1 MATTNRYR
9 QHIHRPLW
17 QRAAV
22 LLVALAMLNTNP
34 LTAEEVIK
42 RSAVSEVD
50 QSQFEKNLEERLT
63 RDVKAYLGHD
73 FFITRAN
80 ALLENVQIFD
90 RKEKLVP
97 APNAPAPIPPPQQ
110 PEPPVLTPDQ
120 TEAVAQMEL
129 DTADGIDNK
138 SVSEMLGVDAPLPGL
153 PVPETVFEPMQ
164 PKAEQAKPKKKAP
177 PSPPTPTQQPAPPVQ
192 PPPMEKEIVET
203 LQQTRIDVKKLAVK
217 VMLDEHITPEQEI
230 FIRQLVIEKSG
241 LSFIRGDELQI
252 TRSKFPGAVVL
263 DPKPEP
269 EPEVKPEEPVVPPPE
284 AAKPVE
290 EPKAEEKPVE
300 PEEPAWLSM
309 LKQYGPLLAGLL
321 IVLAMM
327 MFMRKKK
334 KDEERKQEELK
345 TRVVEVPEVTK
356 KFDKLIA
363 EMSRKEEVIAENRMQ
378 AIREEVMSMAVTDY
392 QIISGQLADWLA
404 SGNDEELARV
414 AVLHHLVGQG
424 AFTSLFRPI
433 LSAERLVALAA
444 KSQEIKEQTAQS
456 DLVELAEGVYQQ
468 VIQRRYDERT
478 KKNQELKPFEFLEE
492 LNDEQIL
499 YLLND
504 ENLKVKALVY
514 SQLPSDRG
522 AGLLK
527 RASAADRTKLATEI
541 AKFSQLPVLAFKD
554 VANRLAKKATNV
566 PSFANI
572 DVDGVDLLIN
582 MLDHMKIADET
593 TMLNALQ
600 KDNPQLFYQIKKVY
614 VSFSDLVR
622 LPAMALKNLLREVE
636 REQLATA
643 LFDMDESFRNAVYSA
658 LLERPRAMLQSTIKN
673 MPPPDETA
681 VNEAKRAVARKAREM
696 LKAGAIQMTQ
706 EAATA
711 PKAAAS

>member
-1 MATTNRYR
+1 MVST
-9 QHIHRPLW
+9 RPRW
-17 QRAAV
+17 QPAV
-22 LLVALAMLNTNP
+22 LLVLALAIPNTQP

-50 QSQFEKNLEERLT
+50 QAQFEKNLEERLT
-63 RDVKAYLGHD
+63 RDVKSYLGHD

-80 ALLENVQIFD
+80 ALLENVQIYE
-90 RKEKLVP
+90 RKEKMVP
-97 APNAPAPIPPPQQ
+97 APNAPAQVPPQQ
-110 PEPPVLTPDQ
+110 PQPPAQPVLTPDQ
-120 TEAVAQMEL
+120 NEAVAQMEL
-129 DTADGIDNK
+129 DTEDGIDTK

-153 PVPETVFEPMQ
+153 PVPETVFEPIQ
-164 PKAEQAKPKKKAP
+164 PKIEQAKPRKKVAP
-177 PSPPTPTQQPAPPVQ
+177 PPPPQAQPQPPIQ
-192 PPPMEKEIVET
+192 APPPMEKEVVET

-269 EPEVKPEEPVVPPPE
+269 EVEKKPEPAVEPPPAPE
-284 AAKPVE
+284 AAKTPE
-290 EPKAEEKPVE
+290 EPKAKEIPVE
-300 PEEPAWLSM
+300 AEEPVWLSM
-309 LKQYGPLLAGLL
+309 LKQYGPLLAGVL

-327 MFMRKKK
+327 VFMRKKK
-334 KDEERKQEELK
+334 KDDERKQQEML

-363 EMSRKEEVIAENRMQ
+363 EMSRKEEVISENRLQ

-392 QIISGQLADWLA
+392 PIISGQLADWLA

-444 KSQEIKEQTAQS
+444 KAQEIKEQTAQS
-456 DLVELAEGVYQQ
+456 DLVDLAESVYQQ

-478 KKNQELKPFEFLEE
+478 KRNQELKPFEFLEE

-527 RASAADRTKLATEI
+527 RAAAADRTKLATEI

-593 TMLNALQ
+593 TMLNSLQ

-614 VSFSDLVR
+614 VSFSDLIR
-622 LPAMALKNLLREVE
+622 LPTMALKNLLREVE

-643 LFDMDESFRNAVYSA
+643 LFDMDESFRTAVYSA
-658 LLERPRAMLQSTIKN
+658 LLERPRAMLQSTLKN

-681 VNEAKRAVARKAREM
+681 VNDAKRAVARKAREM
-696 LKAGAIQMTQ
+696 LKAGAIQLAQ
-706 EAATA
+706 EPASG
-711 PKAAAS
+711 PKAVAS